1 MKRKD
6 WCEFS
11 PEERR
16 IIYKRD
22 YNRCIICGSRS
33 FLGVAHIFVSRAKGG
48 KGCKENGVLLC
59 SDRCHSALDQGKDAE
74 KRNSIRT
81 KCENYLN
88 NLYDIDKESLIYKK
102 GQC

>member
-11 PEERR
+11 PEERKV
-16 IIYKRD
+16 IYKRD
-22 YNRCIICGSRS
+22 LERCIICGSRS
-33 FLGVAHIFVSRAKGG
+33 FLGVAHIFYSRPKGG
-48 KGCKENGVLLC
+48 KGCRENGVLLC
-59 SDRCHSALDQGKDAE
+59 QQHHMALDQGKDTE
-74 KRNSIRT
+74 LRNKIRT
-81 KCENYLN
+81 ICENYLN